1 MLEGKVATA
10 MTLLRQWKVPEE
22 VIRVIEN
29 PDQDLAYSPQARGKS
44 GSDIL
49 ESSKATDRGVT
60 LELLAPVIPLIASKW
75 AGIAKA
81 LDLCD
86 YVSIFKDLSDMAK
99 VKIVL
104 QRWIEMGINVNWII
118 LIDIFRKIQLDDAAE
133 MLVTLRK
140 N

>member
-1 MLEGKVATA
+1 MICAVVSYYYNYTSVHQ
-10 MTLLRQWKVPEE
+10 TLLFV
-22 VIRVIEN
+22 
-29 PDQDLAYSPQARGKS
+29 GKS

-86 YVSIFKDLSDMAK
+86 YLSIFKDLSDMAK
-99 VKIVL
+99 VYITYV
-104 QRWIEMGINVNWII
+104 V
-118 LIDIFRKIQLDDAAE
+118 
-133 MLVTLRK
+133 
-140 N
+140 